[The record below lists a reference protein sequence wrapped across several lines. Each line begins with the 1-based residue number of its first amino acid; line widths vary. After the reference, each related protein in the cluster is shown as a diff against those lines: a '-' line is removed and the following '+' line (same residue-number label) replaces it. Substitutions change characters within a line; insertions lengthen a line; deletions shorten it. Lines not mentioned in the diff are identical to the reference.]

1 VRVLMLNERDLSHP
15 LAGGVEVHLEETAR
29 RLAADHGIET
39 TVLAAGFPGAVAD
52 ETRDGVR
59 YLRFGDRGFSY
70 YAMLPGR
77 ARAAW
82 ATGRYDLVVENL
94 CKLLFFSKLYLA
106 SAPRLGL
113 VHHLFGLSAFR
124 QVSVPIA
131 SYVVSTEALLPLAYR
146 RCPMVVV
153 SPSTRDD
160 LVRRGL
166 RRDLIR
172 VVPNGLDHR
181 IFRPADPPRVDSDL
195 VLFVG
200 RLEYYKGVDL
210 LLESWPKVRAT
221 RPKARLVVVGAGN
234 AEAAMRSRAAAL
246 GLGESVHFAGFVSQE
261 AKVEWLQRAALLV
274 QPSRK
279 EGWGLTVLE
288 ANACGTP
295 VVATRVPGLRDSVR
309 DGETG
314 ILVPSAD
321 SDALAAGIAGM
332 LDDTDLRSRLA
343 RGALAWAARFRW
355 EAVTSALAAC
365 LRAAARRSPLPDVP
379 DFLASTHTPG
389 APLTM
394 DSSEAPGSAG
404 SFASPREGA
413 RRGGGGADDGGSA
426 APVRSSPPDRGS
438 GR

>member
-1 VRVLMLNERDLSHP
+1 VRVLMLNERDLRHP
-15 LAGGVEVHLEETAR
+15 LAGGVEVHLEETAT
-29 RLAADHGIET
+29 RLAAEHGIET
-39 TVLAAGFPGAVAD
+39 TVLAAGFPGGADD
-52 ETRDGVR
+52 ETRNGVR

-77 ARAAW
+77 ARAEW

-94 CKLLFFSKLYLA
+94 CKLLFFSKLYLP

-160 LVRRGL
+160 LAKRGL

-181 IFRPADPPRVDSDL
+181 VFRPSEPSRVDPDL

-210 LLESWPKVRAT
+210 LLESWPRVRAT
-221 RPKARLVVVGAGN
+221 RPQARLVVVGAGN
-234 AEAAMRSRAAAL
+234 AEPAMRSRAQAL
-246 GLGESVHFAGFVSQE
+246 GLGDSVHFAGFVSQE
-261 AKVEWLQRAALLV
+261 EKVDWLQRAAVLV

-314 ILVPSAD
+314 LLVPSGDPA
-321 SDALAAGIAGM
+321 ALAAGIAQV
-332 LDDTDLRSRLA
+332 LADAELRSRLSH
-343 RGALAWAARFRW
+343 GALTWAARFRW

-365 LRAAARRSPLPDVP
+365 LRAAARRAPLPDVP
-379 DFLASTHTPG
+379 DFLASTAAQGAQANGSSRATPIR
-389 APLTM
+389 
-394 DSSEAPGSAG
+394 GSHEIAT
-404 SFASPREGA
+404 SDPT
-413 RRGGGGADDGGSA
+413 SA
-426 APVRSSPPDRGS
+426 HGTATERSGGS